1 MKNREYGFETLAL
14 HGGSTVDPITRSRAE
29 PVHRTTSYLFDDAQH
44 ATDLFDLKRP
54 GYIYTRIGNPTQEA
68 LERRLALLEN
78 GSGALALAS
87 GTAAVFY
94 SVINLARQ
102 GDSIVST
109 DKLYGGTYTM
119 FDKILPDYGIRT
131 HFVHSLRAE
140 DFAAAIDSTSKAVYV
155 ETLGNPGLDLADI
168 PAIAEAAHE
177 HGIPLVVDSTFTT
190 PYLMRPLDLG
200 ADIVVHSLTKWIGG
214 HGTAIGGAVVESGKF
229 DWANG
234 NFPMF
239 TEPDESYHGIRWAYD
254 LDELSSQVFTTR
266 MRTGALRNLGAA
278 ISPDN
283 AWLFLQGLETL
294 PLRMERHCEN
304 AQAVAEYLSR
314 HPAVAWVR
322 YAGLPGDP
330 SHELAQRLLPKGF
343 GGMVVFSL
351 KGGRKAGASFIEK
364 LSLFSHLANVGDAK
378 SLAIHPAS
386 TTHSQL
392 SEEQQRA
399 AGVDPGMVRLSIGI
413 EHIDDIIADL
423 EAAWAV

>member
-14 HGGSTVDPITRSRAE
+14 HGGSTVDPVTRSRAE

-44 ATDLFDLKRP
+44 ATDLFDLKTP

-102 GDSIVST
+102 GDSIVSS

-131 HFVHSLRAE
+131 RFVKTLKPE

-168 PAIAEAAHE
+168 PAIAETAHE
-177 HGIPLVVDSTFTT
+177 HGIPLIVDATFTT

-200 ADIVVHSLTKWIGG
+200 ADIVVHSITKWIGG
-214 HGTAIGGAVVESGKF
+214 HGTAIGGAVIESGRF

-239 TEPDESYHGIRWAYD
+239 TEPDASYHGLRWAYD
-254 LDELSSQVFTTR
+254 LGDLSRQAFTTR

-283 AWLFLQGLETL
+283 AWFFLQG
-294 PLRMERHCEN
+294 
-304 AQAVAEYLSR
+304 
-314 HPAVAWVR
+314 
-322 YAGLPGDP
+322 
-330 SHELAQRLLPKGF
+330 
-343 GGMVVFSL
+343 
-351 KGGRKAGASFIEK
+351 I
-364 LSLFSHLANVGDAK
+364 
-378 SLAIHPAS
+378 
-386 TTHSQL
+386 
-392 SEEQQRA
+392 
-399 AGVDPGMVRLSIGI
+399 
-413 EHIDDIIADL
+413 
-423 EAAWAV
+423 